1 MKTLIAY
8 DTRYGTTATI
18 ARWLCEA
25 VAGECDIANVA
36 DVASLDYDLVVIGSP
51 IYTDAPLSSVTQFLH
66 DHGEA
71 LNQKNVALFFVYD
84 ELLTEKSETY
94 AEELREYAPPDVLAV
109 GIFGGYF
116 DISVLNEHDRHT
128 MEDFFERLG
137 KRYEVLDHRNKDDVV
152 RFGKLLQEKLSEARR
167 STI

>member
-8 DTRYGTTATI
+8 DTRYGTTTTI

-25 VAGECDIANVA
+25 IAEDCDIANVA
-36 DVASLDYDLVVIGSP
+36 DVASLDYDLIVIGSP

-71 LNQKNVALFFVYD
+71 LKQKNVALFFVYD
-84 ELLTEKSETY
+84 ELLSEKSETY
-94 AEELREYAPPDVLAV
+94 AEELREYAPAHVLAV

-116 DISVLNEHDRHT
+116 DISVLNEHDRYT
-128 MEDFFERLG
+128 MEDFFARLG
-137 KRYEVLDHRNKDDVV
+137 KRYEILDHRNKAEVV
-152 RFGKLLQEKLSEARR
+152 RFGKLLRETVR
-167 STI
+167 

>member
-8 DTRYGTTATI
+8 DTRYGTTTTI
-18 ARWLCEA
+18 AHWLCEA
-25 VAGECDIANVA
+25 IAGDCDIANVA
-36 DVASLDYDLVVIGSP
+36 NVANLDYDLIVVGSP
-51 IYTDAPLSSVTQFLH
+51 IYTDAPLPTVVQFLR

-84 ELLTEKSETY
+84 ELLTEKSDTY
-94 AEELREYAPPDVLAV
+94 AEELREYAPPDVLAF

-116 DISVLNEHDRHT
+116 NISVLNEYDRQT

-137 KRYEVLDHRNKDDVV
+137 KRYEVLDHRDKDDVV
-152 RFGKLLQEKLSEARR
+152 RFGKLLREKLSEAR
-167 STI
+167 